1 MLKIH
6 SFEGKSKEELLER
19 TLTNL
24 EVTENEIFIFYKEI
38 EGKLFKIKKYE
49 IKVLKKDDLILFI
62 KNYFSK
68 LSDLMNVNINCEI
81 KIRDEIINVNLLTS
95 NNSIIIGKDGRTLNA
110 IQLLLKQTLKNIVP
124 FDIKINIDVSNY
136 KSKKIKYFEHDIT
149 KIVKEV
155 LKTKIEVKLDPM
167 NSYERRI
174 VHTIVSSFEKLET
187 ISDGDEPNRFV
198 IIKYKE

>member
-24 EVTENEIFIFYKEI
+24 EVTENEIFISYKET

-49 IKVLKKDDLILFI
+49 INVLKKDDLILFI
-62 KNYFSK
+62 KKYFTK

-81 KIRDEIINVNLLTS
+81 KIRDEILNINLLTS
-95 NNSIIIGKDGRTLNA
+95 NNSIIIGKDGKTLNS
-110 IQLLLKQTLKNIVP
+110 IQLLLKQTLNNNVP
-124 FDIKINIDVSNY
+124 FNIKINIDVSNY
-136 KSKKIKYFEHDIT
+136 KSKKIKYFEREIT
-149 KIVKEV
+149 KIAKEV
-155 LKTKIEVKLDPM
+155 LKTKIEAQLDPM
-167 NSYERRI
+167 NSYKRRI

-187 ISDGDEPNRFV
+187 ISDGEEPNRFV